1 MSIFTGNI
9 NLLCTSNMMI
19 AMVLFACVSP
29 LSLTPPHVART
40 EDSHRTTNLA
50 AALTVDGWLHAHA
63 VFRSLHG
70 PARAHGA
77 SLP

>member
-29 LSLTPPHVART
+29 LSLTPPHVATHGR
-40 EDSHRTTNLA
+40 
-50 AALTVDGWLHAHA
+50 LTQNNKSRRGADG
-63 VFRSLHG
+63 
-70 PARAHGA
+70 
-77 SLP
+77 